1 MSTEDIANLRQDYQ
15 REDLVE
21 HAVDADPLA
30 QFRRWF
36 EEARG
41 HASIR
46 EPNAMTLATVDAE
59 GSPHARIVLL
69 KGLDE
74 RGFTFYTN
82 YESAKGEQLAA
93 RPQAALVFF
102 WEALERQVRVE
113 GRVERVGREESEAY
127 FAGRPRGSQ
136 VGAWV
141 SAQSTVI
148 EGRHVLE
155 QAQAEMDARFAEGEV
170 PCPEGWGGYVLR
182 PSLVEFWQGRS
193 SRLHDR
199 LRFRRDGESGW
210 SLERLSP

>member
-1 MSTEDIANLRQDYQ
+1 MSTEDIADLRQDYQ
-15 REDLVE
+15 HDGLVE
-21 HAVDADPLA
+21 DAVDPDPLV

-36 EEARG
+36 DEARG

-46 EPNAMTLATVDAE
+46 EPNAMTLATVDAD
-59 GSPHARIVLL
+59 GLPHARIVLL

-74 RGFTFYTN
+74 TGFAFYTN
-82 YESAKGEQLAA
+82 YDSAKGRQLAE
-93 RPQAALVFF
+93 RPRAALVFF
-102 WEALERQVRVE
+102 WEPLERQVRVE
-113 GRVERVGREESEAY
+113 GTVERLSREVSEAY

-148 EGRHVLE
+148 AGRRVLE
-155 QAQAEMDARFAEGEV
+155 EAQAEMDARFAQGDV
-170 PCPEGWGGYVLR
+170 PCPPGWGGYVLR

-199 LRFRRDGESGW
+199 LRFRNDGAGGW
-210 SLERLSP
+210 VMDRLSP